1 MEDDFFLAKYNFLYL
16 EAPVFT
22 RSHTLGENVVIKG
35 VDEDAYRRLKSRASK
50 EGLKIGQAASIA
62 FKAWAQQG
70 EGRLNQRRIR
80 DADRMKAAAE
90 VIDSNR
96 VKLKQVED
104 WSSVKV
110 IRKWRQNRR
119 T

>member
-1 MEDDFFLAKYNFLYL
+1 M
-16 EAPVFT
+16 
-22 RSHTLGENVVIKG
+22 GENVVIKG

-50 EGLKIGQAASIA
+50 EGLRIGQAASIA

-90 VIDSNR
+90 VMDSNR
-96 VKLKQVED
+96 AKLKQVED

-110 IRKWRQNRR
+110 IRKWRQSRR